1 MTHLE
6 DLNRIEIRHL
16 RDMNQILKSEIMKLK
31 NVNRTLQATVELYLQ
46 QQEQEYKES
55 KV

>member
-1 MTHLE
+1 MTHQE

-16 RDMNQILKSEIMKLK
+16 REMNQIFKAEIIKLK
-31 NVNRTLQATVELYLQ
+31 DINRTLQATVELYLQ
-46 QQEQEYKES
+46 QQEQEYRKS

>member
-1 MTHLE
+1 MTYRE

-16 RDMNQILKSEIMKLK
+16 REMNQIFKAEIIKLK
-31 NVNRTLQATVELYLQ
+31 DMNRTLQATVELYMQ

-55 KV
+55 KF